1 MKVQVISNASDAHN
15 GQFIGKVAI
24 VIDVIRTSTTIVAA
38 LHAGAASVIP
48 VETIMEAK
56 GIRQNGDLL
65 GGERFCKR
73 ISDFQLGNSPQDY
86 TSDTVKGKNII
97 LTTTNGTSAI
107 KRCIRADT
115 LLVAGL
121 VNASACSDLAASI
134 GKDIVIVCAG
144 SHDQFTIED
153 GYCAGLLI
161 ANLQQQLSP
170 EKLELDDFASAMLAL
185 YQYTGAS
192 IEDIVRYCI
201 SGRRLLELGLEE
213 DLKLCL
219 ETDTMPIVPQ
229 YVGGKLRV
237 PIHC

>member
-1 MKVQVISNASDAHN
+1 MKVQVIGNASDAHN
-15 GQFIGKVAI
+15 GQFIGKLAI
-24 VIDVIRTSTTIVAA
+24 VIDVIRTSTTIAAA
-38 LHAGAASVIP
+38 LQAGASSVIP

-56 GIRQNGDLL
+56 GIRQNEDLL

-73 ISDFQLGNSPQDY
+73 ISDFHLGNSPADY
-86 TSDTVKGKNII
+86 IPEIVKGKNII

-107 KRCIRADT
+107 KRCIRADG

-121 VNASACSDLAASI
+121 VNASACADLAASL

-161 ANLQQQLSP
+161 AHLQKLLSPQQL
-170 EKLELDDFASAMLAL
+170 KLDDFAYAMLAL
-185 YQYTGAS
+185 YQYTGEQ
-192 IEDIVRYCI
+192 IHNIIRYCI

-213 DLKLCL
+213 DLSLCL
-219 ETDTMPIVPQ
+219 KRDSIPIVPQ
-229 YVGGKLRV
+229 YSNGRIKDAAQ
-237 PIHC
+237 